1 MRRQWL
7 PIGGLCAFC
16 FAAGM
21 VTDQVVGAAA
31 QAAPAQT
38 QGQGQQGGGIRALQ
52 PPTRAEHGKALY
64 FPIAD
69 IKKRFVANRQTEITA
84 THLAWDPFYRF
95 TVMTRAYYD
104 PPRPGR
110 VSQVPINWDD
120 GEMHENK
127 TQIYVMVDGSG
138 VLALGG
144 EPERRR
150 ASPDGQHSGGPLKG
164 ATIQRVQP
172 GDWVVIPPYTWHQ
185 AQPDKGQT
193 MVYGMC
199 HVETRNTMP

>member
-1 MRRQWL
+1 M
-7 PIGGLCAFC
+7 I
-16 FAAGM
+16 
-21 VTDQVVGAAA
+21 TNQVVGAAA
-31 QAAPAQT
+31 QAAAPQT
-38 QGQGQQGGGIRALQ
+38 QGQEQQGGGIRALQ
-52 PPTRAEHGKALY
+52 PATRAQHGKALY

-127 TQIYVMVDGSG
+127 TQIYIMVDGSG

-144 EPERRR
+144 EPERQR
-150 ASPDGQHSGGPLKG
+150 ASPDGQHSGEPLKG
-164 ATIQRVQP
+164 ATLQRVQP